1 MRVWAI
7 ANQKGGV
14 GKTTSTLALGRG
26 LAARG
31 NRVLL
36 VDLDPHASL
45 TRAFGVPAEPA
56 PEGVMELFATPPR
69 PLASLARE
77 SAVERLSYVCAQT
90 ALATLE
96 RRSANQPGLGLA
108 LSQALARHEGQ
119 HDYVLL
125 DCAPTLGLLMINALA
140 AADRVVIP
148 TQSEPL
154 ALHGLAGMRR
164 TAEMVERSR
173 RRPLPVSVLP
183 TLYDRRT
190 RAGQEA
196 LRRMQEEHGERVW
209 EDAIPVDTRLS
220 NPDLL
225 VQPGGDEG
233 SYPGRAL
240 SAYRRALDWIL
251 ASEHQAVEQAA

>member
-1 MRVWAI
+1 M
-7 ANQKGGV
+7 
-14 GKTTSTLALGRG
+14 
-26 LAARG
+26 ARPS
-31 NRVLL
+31 RIE
-36 VDLDPHASL
+36 H
-45 TRAFGVPAEPA
+45 
-56 PEGVMELFATPPR
+56 
-69 PLASLARE
+69 
-77 SAVERLSYVCAQT
+77 LSHVCAQT

-108 LSQALARHEGQ
+108 LSQALARHSGQ

-125 DCAPTLGLLMINALA
+125 DCPPTLGLLMINALA

-148 TQSEPL
+148 TQAEPL

-196 LRRMQEEHGERVW
+196 LRKMQDDHGERVW
-209 EDAIPVDTRLS
+209 EDAIPVDTRLC
-220 NPDLL
+220 NAELL
-225 VQPGGDEG
+225 VQPVGEDGG
-233 SYPGRAL
+233 YPGRAL
-240 SAYRRALDWIL
+240 SSYRRALDWIL
-251 ASEHQAVEQAA
+251 AGDAEPMERAA